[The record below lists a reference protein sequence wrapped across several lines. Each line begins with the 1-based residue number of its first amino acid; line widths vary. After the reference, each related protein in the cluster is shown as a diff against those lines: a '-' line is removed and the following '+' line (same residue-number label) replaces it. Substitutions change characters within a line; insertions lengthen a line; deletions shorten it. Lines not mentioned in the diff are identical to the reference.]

1 MKSETTNNRDGMAVI
16 RLTQAMQLRAQ
27 KLTYDVIAVRC
38 GFASRGAAHH
48 AVQRELQRIVV
59 SNVEELRQEESAM
72 LDQMHAEIW
81 PLMLDKSN
89 RARLFAVDRL
99 LAISERRCKLMGLD
113 VRTDDD
119 IDASMVAVRE
129 TQPAYLGVSTNA

>member
-1 MKSETTNNRDGMAVI
+1 MKIETTNNRDGMAVL

-38 GFASRGAAHH
+38 GYASRGAAHN

-119 IDASMVAVRE
+119 IDASMVSVRE

>member
-1 MKSETTNNRDGMAVI
+1 MKSDSVNRDGMAVI

-38 GFASRGAAHH
+38 GYASRGAAHN

-113 VRTDDD
+113 IKPEEAAVVNMTLVRQ
-119 IDASMVAVRE
+119 VAADMEAV
-129 TQPAYLGVSTNA
+129 